1 MSKLGLNEE
10 NGRLTIPDVISRL
23 QAMKNGEDLPKFDE
37 TKKND
42 FTYCVE
48 WGIKKGEWISDGLID
63 RLIDELNGL

>member
-23 QAMKNGEDLPKFDE
+23 QAMKNGEDLPKFDK

-48 WGIKKGEWISDGLID
+48 WGIKKGEWISDGIID